1 MSSAAPPTDSVDGF
15 RLRARDWLKEN
26 ARVRDPDDAGSRRYD
41 LTQAK
46 AFQAA
51 LFDAGFA
58 GIAWPKAYGGQGLG
72 NAELLAFNE
81 EARPYDLPSGA
92 FMIGLGM
99 CGPTVL
105 DLGTDDLKDRY
116 LRPLLRGDE
125 VWCQLFSE
133 PGAGSDVAGLQTR
146 AVRDGD
152 TWVVNG
158 QKVWT
163 SGAQYSDYGILI
175 ARTDPDVP
183 KHRGI
188 TMFVVDMHA
197 PGVTVRPLR
206 VMTGETPFN
215 EVFFEDVR
223 IPADH
228 VVGQVNDGWQ
238 AAVVTLRHERISIG
252 TSVRPKQNPLGFS
265 ALADMAKERGEAGD
279 PLLRQDLVDLYVQER
294 LLDLYG
300 ARMRQQAQAGIEPG
314 ARGSVAKLA
323 GALLATG
330 AAKVAARVAGP
341 DAVAYDPAD
350 RDAAKLLT
358 SMNGTPSSAIAGGT
372 NEIQRNIIGERVLG
386 LPKEPRLDTTLP
398 FRDLKVG
405 TQREVDQ

>member
-1 MSSAAPPTDSVDGF
+1 MATDVEF
-15 RLRARDWLKEN
+15 RARARNWLKDN
-26 ARVRDPDDAGSRRYD
+26 AQVRDPEDTGYRRYD
-41 LTQAK
+41 LAQAK
-46 AFQAA
+46 EFQAA

-58 GIAWPKAYGGQGLG
+58 GIHWPAAYGGQGLG
-72 NAELLAFNE
+72 HAELLAFNE

-105 DLGTDDLKDRY
+105 ELGTEELKQRY
-116 LRPLLRGDE
+116 LKPMLRGE
-125 VWCQLFSE
+125 EIWCQLFSE

-146 AVRDGD
+146 AVLDGD

-163 SGAQYSDYGILI
+163 SGAHYSDYGILI

-197 PGVTVRPLR
+197 PGVTVRPLK
-206 VMTGETPFN
+206 VMTGESPFN

-228 VVGQVNDGWQ
+228 VVGNVNEGW
-238 AAVVTLRHERISIG
+238 AASVVTLRHERISIG

-265 ALADMAKERGEAGD
+265 ALADLAKARGEAGD
-279 PLLRQDLVDLYVQER
+279 PQLRQELVDLYVRER

-300 ARMRQQAQAGIEPG
+300 ARMRQQAQAGVEPG

-323 GALLATG
+323 GALLATRS
-330 AAKVAARVAGP
+330 AQVAARVAGP
-341 DAVAYDPAD
+341 DAVAHDPGD
-350 RDAAKLLT
+350 TEAAKLLT
-358 SMNGTPSSAIAGGT
+358 AMNGTPSSAIAGGT

-386 LPKEPRLDTTLP
+386 LPKEPRLDTKVP
-398 FRDLKVG
+398 FRELKVG
-405 TQREVDQ
+405 TQREADQ

>member
-1 MSSAAPPTDSVDGF
+1 MASVEGF
-15 RLRARDWLKEN
+15 RVRARDWLKEN
-26 ARVRDPDDAGSRRYD
+26 ARVRDPEDTGYRRYD
-41 LTQAK
+41 LAQAK
-46 AFQAA
+46 GFQAA

-58 GIAWPKAYGGQGLG
+58 GITWPVEYGGQGLG
-72 NAELLAFNE
+72 NAELLAFNQ
-81 EARPYDLPSGA
+81 EAQPYDLPSGA

-99 CGPTVL
+99 CGPTIL
-105 DLGTDDLKDRY
+105 ELGTEELKQRY
-116 LRPLLRGDE
+116 LKPMLRGE
-125 VWCQLFSE
+125 EIWCQLFSE
-133 PGAGSDVAGLQTR
+133 PGEGSDVAGLQTR
-146 AVRDGD
+146 AVLDGD

-163 SGAQYSDYGILI
+163 SGAHYSDYGILI

-197 PGVTVRPLR
+197 PGVTVRPLK
-206 VMTGETPFN
+206 VMTGESPFN

-228 VVGQVNDGWQ
+228 VVGNVNEGW
-238 AAVVTLRHERISIG
+238 AASVVTLRHERISIG

-265 ALADMAKERGEAGD
+265 ALAEMAKARGEAGD
-279 PLLRQDLVDLYVQER
+279 PLVRQDLVEVYVRER

-323 GALLATG
+323 GAVLATRS
-330 AAKVAARVAGP
+330 AEIAARVAGA
-341 DAVAYDPAD
+341 DAVAHDPGD
-350 RDAAKLLT
+350 KETTKLLAA
-358 SMNGTPSSAIAGGT
+358 MNGTPSSAIAGGT

-386 LPKEPRLDTTLP
+386 LPKEPRLDTKVP
-398 FRDLKVG
+398 FRELKVG
-405 TQREVDQ
+405 TQREANQ